1 MSGARR
7 NGERGFTLLEI
18 MVALAILGLSLVTLS
33 EITTNNVRNTHHAK
47 MVTTAT
53 FLARAKMAD
62 LEDLVQYEGFVDT
75 DQLDEGDF
83 AEDDRPEFRWKTFIE
98 KIQLPADL
106 TQKVQDANQDQ
117 MESNSQ
123 NPMSL
128 MAGFMGGFMTTLL
141 EPIRVGIEESVRRV
155 TVQVFWDEPGR
166 PERSIEVVTF
176 MTDPAK
182 LDLAVQA
189 IGQPLGGTQQQQ
201 GQGGTGGASGSGSG
215 ASGAAGSSGSSTPG
229 GRAPVGP
236 QTGSRR

>member
-1 MSGARR
+1 MRR
-7 NGERGFTLLEI
+7 RHDREGGFTLLEI

-33 EITTNNVRNTHHAK
+33 EITTTNVRNTHHAK

-62 LEDLVQYEGFVDT
+62 LEDVVQYEGFVDT

-83 AEDDRPEFRWKTFIE
+83 SEDSRPEFRWKTLIE

-106 TQKVQDANQDQ
+106 AQQAQDANQQQ
-117 MESNSQ
+117 MEDNSE
-123 NPMSL
+123 NPMAA
-128 MAGFMGGFMTTLL
+128 MAGLMGGFMTTLL

-166 PERSIEVVTF
+166 PEQSFEVVTF

-189 IGQPLGGTQQQQ
+189 IGQPPGGTQQQS
-201 GQGGTGGASGSGSG
+201 GGTGGASGSNPGT
-215 ASGAAGSSGSSTPG
+215 AGSSGSTSP
-229 GRAPVGP
+229 RPPVGP

>member
-1 MSGARR
+1 MKCGR
-7 NGERGFTLLEI
+7 GQDGGFTLLEI

-33 EITTNNVRNTHHAK
+33 EITTTNVRNTHHAK

-62 LEDLVQYEGFVDT
+62 LEDIVQYEGFVDT

-83 AEDDRPEFRWKTFIE
+83 TEEERPEFRWKTFIE
-98 KIQLPADL
+98 KIELPADL
-106 TQKVQDANQDQ
+106 TQKVQDANQQQ
-117 MESNSQ
+117 MEDNSQ
-123 NPMSL
+123 NPMAS
-128 MAGFMGGFMTTLL
+128 MAGLMGGFMGMLI

-166 PERSIEVVTF
+166 PERSVEVVTF
-176 MTDPAK
+176 LTDPAK

-189 IGQPLGGTQQQQ
+189 IGQPAGGTDQQ
-201 GQGGTGGASGSGSG
+201 GQGTGGASGSSSGSTP
-215 ASGAAGSSGSSTPG
+215 GSSGSSGSSSTSG